1 MKRTEIWN
9 LYNNQV
15 LFMLETRRSS
25 STRHLSC
32 FDIDQIKRRGAFHP
46 RNSTESGARGTAHSR
61 RFAAKPRRSCGRRKT
76 NRRAAKPGI
85 WAAKLKP
92 TGQRIK
98 PRRAA
103 TKQKRTALPNQNG
116 LATEAKEGGRYWVRT
131 SDLFGVNE
139 ALYH

>member
-1 MKRTEIWN
+1 MKLGGALQPGTFHALTLTKSNAEALFIHETQPNLGREAPLIRVGLRLSQSEVAADAKRTGEPPN
-9 LYNNQV
+9 RSRQV
-15 LFMLETRRSS
+15 E
-25 STRHLSC
+25 
-32 FDIDQIKRRGAFHP
+32 
-46 RNSTESGARGTAHSR
+46 
-61 RFAAKPRRSCGRRKT
+61 
-76 NRRAAKPGI
+76 PGI